1 MSTGVPHRPTA
12 AAAPSPAA
20 PSTAEP
26 PAVRRGV
33 FLTLMCSVQFVL
45 LVGGTVVTVALPAI
59 RADLGLDDAAL
70 QWVVTAFALPF
81 GCLLLLGGRAA
92 DVFGRRRLFLAGL
105 LVFAVGSLLCAAAP
119 GPGLLIAAR
128 VLAGVG
134 AAMASPAAM
143 SLLTGVFVT
152 PRDRGVALGAWAAVG
167 AVGATLGNV
176 LGGVLT
182 STGGWRWIFLVN
194 VPVCVVAFVAA
205 FAVVPAIRPAAG
217 AARARLDVTGG
228 LLVTAGLGAL
238 IAGLTTV
245 RTAGGSAPPWTLLP
259 WALLGASALL
269 LALFVLSQVLGT
281 DPLLPPGL
289 FRSRSSF
296 AFLFVMVTAGTG
308 LAGYF
313 VSSLFLQEVLGWSAL
328 HTGLAFVPWAAL
340 IAVTAQVV
348 SRNLHRTG
356 PRLLVPSALL
366 LVAAG
371 SFVLARALGPDT
383 DYATGLLPAFLLI
396 GLGTGAAG
404 VSCTVTAMSGVARR
418 VHGVAAGA
426 LNSAQAIGG
435 ALSVA
440 FVVLVGSGT
449 TAAAVLRGATDLE
462 ARIEGHRLS
471 LYAAAA
477 VAAVGALLAVLTL
490 PRRVPIP
497 ADAEEEVALS
507 RPASAPLS

>member
-1 MSTGVPHRPTA
+1 MSTGVPPCPSASSATAPATATA
-12 AAAPSPAA
+12 A
-20 PSTAEP
+20 P
-26 PAVRRGV
+26 PPVRRGV
-33 FLTLMCSVQFVL
+33 FLALMCSVQFVL

-59 RADLGLDDAAL
+59 RADLGLGDAAL

-194 VPVCVVAFVAA
+194 VPVCVVAFGAA
-205 FAVVPAIRPAAG
+205 FAVVPAIRPTG
-217 AARARLDVTGG
+217 RADRPRLDLTGG
-228 LLVTAGLGAL
+228 LLVTAGLGTL
-238 IAGLTTV
+238 IGGLTTV
-245 RTAGGSAPPWTLLP
+245 RTAGGTPLP
-259 WALLGASALL
+259 WVLLAAAAVLLG
-269 LALFVLSQVLGT
+269 LFVLSQVRGA

-296 AFLFVMVTAGTG
+296 AFLFVMLTAGTG

-313 VSSLFLQEVLGWSAL
+313 VSSLYLQEVLGWSAL
-328 HTGLAFVPWAAL
+328 RTGVAFVPWAVL

-348 SRNLHRTG
+348 SRNLHRAG
-356 PRLLVPSALL
+356 PRVLVSSSLL

-371 SFVLARALGPDT
+371 SFVLAAGLGPST
-383 DYATGLLPAFLLI
+383 EYATGLLPAFLLI

-404 VSCTVTAMSGVARR
+404 VSCTVTAMSGQPRR
-418 VHGVAAGA
+418 AHGVAAGA
-426 LNSAQAIGG
+426 LNSTQAIGG
-435 ALSVA
+435 ALAVA
-440 FVVLVGSGT
+440 VVVLVGSGR
-449 TAAAVLRGATDLE
+449 TAAAALQGATELE
-462 ARIEGHRLS
+462 ARIEGHRVS
-471 LYAAAA
+471 LHAAAA
-477 VAAVGALLAVLTL
+477 VAAAGALLAVLTL
-490 PRRVPIP
+490 PRRVPVP
-497 ADAEEEVALS
+497 EDAEEEVALS